1 MILGIVGIGGF
12 ALLRQDIALALVH
25 FIVGGHIPFTNI
37 TLSPLTML
45 LFWLLILPTIYLF
58 RSSISALFWRAID
71 TIGTISQR
79 QINRRLR
86 LTQLHR
92 RTVHLVAITLLLIA
106 EQLPEDTLELPE
118 LSLRRRF
125 LALQPSS

>member
-1 MILGIVGIGGF
+1 MILGIVSLGGV
-12 ALLRQDIALALVH
+12 ALLHQDIALALVH
-25 FIVGGHIPFTNI
+25 FIVGGHIPFTGI

-71 TIGTISQR
+71 AIGGASQR

-86 LTQLHR
+86 LTQLHQ
-92 RTVHLVAITLLLIA
+92 RTVHLTVITLLSIA
-106 EQLPEDTLELPE
+106 RQLPEDTLELPE

>member
-1 MILGIVGIGGF
+1 MILGIVSLGGV
-12 ALLRQDIALALVH
+12 ALLHQDIALALVH
-25 FIVGGHIPFTNI
+25 FIVGGHIPFTGI

-71 TIGTISQR
+71 AIGGASQR

-86 LTQLHR
+86 LTQLHQ
-92 RTVHLVAITLLLIA
+92 RTVHLTVITLLSIA
-106 EQLPEDTLELPE
+106 RQLPEDTLELPE
-118 LSLRRRF
+118 LSLRRRV